1 MSFMNRKNDHLE
13 RGLAEINGEAIDP
26 RQVEEA
32 AARVWARLTLEASGG
47 APAAQEG
54 APINTPINT
63 IDTAHSSLKGCEDFQ
78 ALIPAYL
85 RGELSPARALLVEDH
100 TRGCVPCR
108 RALREAR
115 EGRKAAAV
123 PVAASRS
130 QGRPVWMGLAALLLV
145 GFGFGL
151 FFAVQA
157 MFYSGQKMAR
167 VEAVEGSLYRIQGE
181 KSIALAAGTPVIQG
195 EEIRTAKG
203 STALVRMN
211 DGSLIE
217 MSERA
222 GLSMEGAVKGNTINL
237 ERGRIIVQAAKQRPR
252 HLYVATNDCL
262 VSVTGTIFAV
272 NSGTKGSRV
281 SVVEGEVHV
290 KQSAR
295 AESILHPGGQVTTHA
310 SVAAVPVRQEIA
322 WSRNAAQYES
332 LLAELKEAGQD
343 IDRQVARPGVRTSS
357 RLLDLAPAGTKAWIG
372 LPNLGVNLDETQR
385 VLDQKIAESPALQQW
400 WGDVIGSE
408 EGNTKFH
415 EMIDKL
421 GAIGRNLG
429 PEIGIALVGN
439 LDGNGEN
446 GHHDAYPV
454 ILAEVTNEVAFR
466 AILEQEI
473 AAISHGSQGGQDHLH
488 IVTDL
493 AQVPAGHSDGLYLWI
508 GDGLF
513 VASPEGDVL
522 RTVVASAGGTANPFV
537 GERFHDR
544 VAQEYNDGAGW
555 LFAADLGE
563 LVGKGQTRTPEEQ
576 QAAEKLGFLDLEYL
590 IINRREADN
599 KAETRAALTFDHP
612 RRGVASWLAAPA
624 PMGTLGFF
632 SPDANLVTAFVVR
645 QPVSL
650 IDDLINI
657 NPEFAAELEKLRTEK
672 GFDLRNDLAAP
683 MGGEIALGIDG
694 PLLPSPSWKLVAEV
708 YDPARLQTTFERAV
722 QQINDELRK
731 EGKPVL
737 EIHEDHSGS
746 RTFYSIVAQQPKI
759 GVHYLYEDGY
769 IVAAGSRVLLDRALQ
784 YRASGVTLATAPK
797 FRDLLGADGQVNV
810 SAFFYQNLGPV
821 LDQAARVAPQGT
833 FGPNGPA
840 PGRMANLLIGQGPTL
855 VYAYAEEDRILF
867 ASKSESPLG
876 LNLQTL
882 AGFGSVLGMMNGE
895 HGNHHGEAASELA
908 R

>member
-1 MSFMNRKNDHLE
+1 MSFMNRKNDDLE
-13 RGLAEINGEAIDP
+13 RGLAEINGEDIDP

-32 AARVWARLTLEASGG
+32 AARVWARLTLEASGN
-47 APAAQEG
+47 APVVSGTSASTETP
-54 APINTPINT
+54 APSV
-63 IDTAHSSLKGCEDFQ
+63 HSSLKSCEDFQ
-78 ALIPAYL
+78 SLIPAYL

-100 TRGCVPCR
+100 TRSCIPCR

-115 EGRKAAAV
+115 DGRKATAV
-123 PVAASRS
+123 PAAATRS
-130 QGRPVWMGLAALLLV
+130 QSRPVWMSLAALLLV
-145 GFGFGL
+145 GLGFGL
-151 FFAVQA
+151 FFAVQT

-167 VEAVEGSLYRIQGE
+167 VESVEGSLYRIQGE

-222 GLSMEGAVKGNTINL
+222 GLSMVAAVKGNTINL
-237 ERGRIIVQAAKQRPR
+237 ERGRIIVQAAKQRPH

-272 NSGTKGSRV
+272 NHGTKGSRV

-290 KQSAR
+290 RQSAK
-295 AESILHPGGQVTTHA
+295 ESILHPGGQVTTHA
-310 SVAAVPVRQEIA
+310 SVSAVPVRQEIA

-372 LPNLGVNLDETQR
+372 LPNLGTNLDETQR

-400 WGDVIGSE
+400 WNDVIGSAE
-408 EGNTKFH
+408 KNAKFH

-429 PEIGIALVGN
+429 GEIGIALVGD
-439 LDGNGEN
+439 LDGDGEN
-446 GHHDAYPV
+446 GHHDGYPV
-454 ILAEVTNEVAFR
+454 ILAEVTNEAAFR
-466 AILEQEI
+466 AVLEQEL
-473 AAISHGSQGGQDHLH
+473 AAIDHDHQGSHSVH

-493 AQVPAGHSDGLYLWI
+493 AQVPTGEGDGLYLWI
-508 GDGLF
+508 GGGLF
-513 VASPEGDVL
+513 VATPDGGVL
-522 RTVVASAGGTANPFV
+522 RTVVGSAGGTTNPFV
-537 GERFHDR
+537 TARFHDR
-544 VAQEYNDGAGW
+544 VAQEYRDGAGW

-563 LVGKGQTRTPEEQ
+563 LVGKAQARTPEEQ
-576 QAAEKLGFLDLEYL
+576 QKAEKLGFLDLEYL

-650 IDDLINI
+650 IDDLINV
-657 NPEFAAELEKLRTEK
+657 NPDFAAELEKLRTEK

-708 YDPARLQTTFERAV
+708 YDPARLQLTFERAV

-737 EIHEDHSGS
+737 EIHQDHSGT
-746 RTFYSIVAQQPKI
+746 RTFYSIEAQHPKI

-769 IVAAGSRVLLDRALQ
+769 LVAAGSRALLDRALQ

-821 LDQAARVAPQGT
+821 LDQAAKVAPQGT
-833 FGPNGPA
+833 FGPNGSA
-840 PGRMANLLIGQGPTL
+840 PGRMASLLIGQGPTL

-882 AGFGSVLGMMNGE
+882 AGFGGVLGMMNGD
-895 HGNHHGEAASELA
+895 HGHGEAAAETS

>member
-1 MSFMNRKNDHLE
+1 MSFMNRKNDDLE
-13 RGLAEINGEAIDP
+13 RGLAEINGEDVDP

-32 AARVWARLTLEASGG
+32 AARVWARLTLEASGNAVSDT
-47 APAAQEG
+47 APAAIE
-54 APINTPINT
+54 TPAVHT
-63 IDTAHSSLKGCEDFQ
+63 SLKSCEDFQ
-78 ALIPAYL
+78 SLIPAYL

-100 TRGCVPCR
+100 TRSCIPCR
-108 RALREAR
+108 RALREGR

-130 QGRPVWMGLAALLLV
+130 QGRPVWMSLAALLLV
-145 GFGFGL
+145 GLGFGL

-157 MFYSGQKMAR
+157 MFFSGQKMAR
-167 VEAVEGSLYRIQGE
+167 VESVEGSLYRIQGE

-222 GLSMEGAVKGNTINL
+222 GLSMEAAVKGNTINL

-272 NSGTKGSRV
+272 NHGTKGSRV

-290 KQSAR
+290 RQSAK
-295 AESILHPGGQVTTHA
+295 ESILHPGGQVTTHA

-400 WGDVIGSE
+400 WSDVIGSE

-429 PEIGIALVGN
+429 PEIGIALVGD
-439 LDGNGEN
+439 LDGDGEN
-446 GHHDAYPV
+446 GHHDAYPA
-454 ILAEVTNEVAFR
+454 ILAEVTNEAAFR
-466 AILEQEI
+466 AIVEQEL
-473 AAISHGSQGGQDHLH
+473 AAIDHGNQSVH

-508 GDGLF
+508 GNGLF
-513 VASPEGDVL
+513 VASPDGDVL
-522 RTVVASAGGTANPFV
+522 RTVVGSAGGTANPFV
-537 GERFHDR
+537 SERFHDR
-544 VAQEYNDGAGW
+544 VAQEYSDGAGW

-576 QAAEKLGFLDLEYL
+576 AKAEKLGFLDLEYL

-612 RRGVASWLAAPA
+612 RRGVASWLAAPS

-657 NPEFAAELEKLRTEK
+657 NPDFAAELEKLRTEK

-708 YDPARLQTTFERAV
+708 YDPARLQLTFERAV

-731 EGKPVL
+731 EGKPTL
-737 EIHEDHSGS
+737 EIHQDQSGA

-759 GVHYLYEDGY
+759 GVHYIYEDGY
-769 IVAAGSRVLLDRALQ
+769 MVAAGSRALLDRALQ

-797 FRDLLGADGQVNV
+797 FRDLLGSDGQVNV
-810 SAFFYQNLGPV
+810 SAFFYQNLAPV
-821 LDQAARVAPQGT
+821 LDQAAKVAPQGT
-833 FGPNGPA
+833 FGPNGSTA
-840 PGRMANLLIGQGPTL
+840 GRMADLLIGQGPTL

-882 AGFGSVLGMMNGE
+882 AGFGGVLGMMHPE
-895 HGNHHGEAASELA
+895 HGNPSEAASA
-908 R
+908 ASR

>member
-1 MSFMNRKNDHLE
+1 MSFMNRKNDDLE
-13 RGLAEINGEAIDP
+13 RGLAEISGEDIDP

-32 AARVWARLTLEASGG
+32 AARVWARLTLEASGN
-47 APAAQEG
+47 APAAPATLAAAETH
-54 APINTPINT
+54 AVHT
-63 IDTAHSSLKGCEDFQ
+63 SLKSCEDFQ
-78 ALIPAYL
+78 SLIPASL

-100 TRGCVPCR
+100 TRSCIPCR

-115 EGRKAAAV
+115 DGRKAAVV
-123 PVAASRS
+123 PAATSSSRRS
-130 QGRPVWMGLAALLLV
+130 PVWMSLAALLLV
-145 GFGFGL
+145 GLGFGL

-167 VEAVEGSLYRIQGE
+167 VESVEGSLYRIHGE

-222 GLSMEGAVKGNTINL
+222 GLSMEAAVKGNTINL
-237 ERGRIIVQAAKQRPR
+237 ERGRIIVQAAKQRPH

-290 KQSAR
+290 RQSAK
-295 AESILHPGGQVTTHA
+295 ESILHPGGQVTTHA

-332 LLAELKEAGQD
+332 LLAELKEAGQE
-343 IDRQVARPGVRTSS
+343 IDRQVSRPGVRTSS

-372 LPNLGVNLDETQR
+372 LPNLGTNLDETQR
-385 VLDQKIAESPALQQW
+385 VLDQKIAESPSLQQW
-400 WGDVIGSE
+400 WNDVIGSE
-408 EGNTKFH
+408 EGNAKFH

-429 PEIGIALVGN
+429 GEVGIAMVGN
-439 LDGNGEN
+439 LGSGADNEHNG
-446 GHHDAYPV
+446 APV
-454 ILAEVTNEVAFR
+454 ILAEVTNEAAFR
-466 AILEQEI
+466 AILEQEL
-473 AAISHGSQGGQDHLH
+473 AAIDHDHQGSHSVQ

-493 AQVPAGHSDGLYLWI
+493 AQVPAGQGDKLYLWI
-508 GDGLF
+508 GHGLF
-513 VASPEGDVL
+513 VATPNGDLL
-522 RTVVASAGGTANPFV
+522 RTVVGSAAGTANPFV
-537 GERFHDR
+537 TAHFHER
-544 VAQEYNDGAGW
+544 VAQEYRDGAGW

-563 LVGKGQTRTPEEQ
+563 LVGKGQTRTPAEQ
-576 QAAEKLGFLDLEYL
+576 QTAEKLGFLDLEYL

-650 IDDLINI
+650 IDDLLNVS
-657 NPEFAAELEKLRTEK
+657 PDFAAELEKLRTEK

-708 YDPARLQTTFERAV
+708 YDPARLQLTFERAV

-731 EGKPVL
+731 EGKPTL
-737 EIHEDHSGS
+737 EIHQERSGT
-746 RTFYSIVAQQPKI
+746 RTFYAIGSNGAQHPMI
-759 GVHYLYEDGY
+759 AVHYLYEDGY
-769 IVAAGSRVLLDRALQ
+769 LVAAGSRALLDRALQ

-821 LDQAARVAPQGT
+821 LEQAAKVAPQGT
-833 FGPNGPA
+833 FGPDGST
-840 PGRMANLLIGQGPTL
+840 PGRLANLLIGQGPTL

-882 AGFGSVLGMMNGE
+882 AGFGGVLGMM
-895 HGNHHGEAASELA
+895 HGDDSRHSELS

>member
-1 MSFMNRKNDHLE
+1 MSFMNRKNDDLE
-13 RGLAEINGEAIDP
+13 RGLAEISGEDIDP

-32 AARVWARLTLEASGG
+32 AARVWARLTLEASGN
-47 APAAQEG
+47 APAAPAVAETS
-54 APINTPINT
+54 A
-63 IDTAHSSLKGCEDFQ
+63 AHTSLKSCEDFQ
-78 ALIPAYL
+78 ALTPAYL

-100 TRGCVPCR
+100 TRGCIPCR

-115 EGRKAAAV
+115 EGRKA
-123 PVAASRS
+123 VAAPAAMPSSRRS
-130 QGRPVWMGLAALLLV
+130 PVWMGLAALLLV
-145 GFGFGL
+145 GLGFGL

-167 VEAVEGSLYRIQGE
+167 VESVDGSLYRINGE
-181 KSIALAAGTPVIQG
+181 KSIALAAGTPVVQG

-222 GLSMEGAVKGNTINL
+222 GLSMTAAVKGNTINL
-237 ERGRIIVQAAKQRPR
+237 ARGRIIVQAAKQRPR

-290 KQSAR
+290 RQSAKP
-295 AESILHPGGQVTTHA
+295 ESILHPGGQVTTHA

-343 IDRQVARPGVRTSS
+343 IDRQVSRPGVRTSS

-400 WGDVIGSE
+400 WSDVIGSE
-408 EGNTKFH
+408 EGNARFH

-429 PEIGIALVGN
+429 PEIGIALVGEM
-439 LDGNGEN
+439 GNSGN
-446 GHHDAYPV
+446 DKPGYPV
-454 ILAEVTNEVAFR
+454 VLAEVTNEAAFR
-466 AILEQEI
+466 AVLEQEI

-493 AQVPAGHSDGLYLWI
+493 AQVPAGHGDGLYLWI
-508 GDGLF
+508 GNGLF

-522 RTVVASAGGTANPFV
+522 RTVVGSAGGTANPFT

-657 NPEFAAELEKLRTEK
+657 NPDFAAELEKLRTEK

-708 YDPARLQTTFERAV
+708 YDPARLQNTFERAV

-731 EGKPVL
+731 EGKPAL
-737 EIHEDHSGS
+737 EIHQDQSGG
-746 RTFYSIVAQQPKI
+746 RTFYSIVAQHPQI
-759 GVHYLYEDGY
+759 GVHYIYEDGY
-769 IVAAGSRVLLDRALQ
+769 LVAAGSRALLDRALQ

-821 LDQAARVAPQGT
+821 LDQAAKVAPQGT
-833 FGPNGPA
+833 FGPNGSA
-840 PGRMANLLIGQGPTL
+840 PGRMASLLIGQGPTL

-882 AGFGSVLGMMNGE
+882 AGFGSVLGMMNGD
-895 HGNHHGEAASELA
+895 GNHGPHGEAATELS